1 MSAEALS
8 WALHHSKAKH
18 SARLVLIVMAD
29 SAGQHGFCTD
39 SIGGLSRRAGLVSE
53 HREEGFADVGASWGN
68 PVRDNA
74 GRAHIASG
82 PSERGEERRG
92 RPRRLSSAVSLLVP
106 AAEGGLT

>member
-39 SIGGLSRRAGLVSE
+39 SIGGLSRRAGLYPNTVKKALRLLE
-53 HREEGFADVGASWGN
+53 QIGEIRCAITQDGRVLY
-68 PVRDNA
+68 PVPPNVERNA
-74 GRAHIASG
+74 EDGRAVYQVLY
-82 PSERGEERRG
+82 PSPWS
-92 RPRRLSSAVSLLVP
+92 PRRKGA
-106 AAEGGLT
+106 